1 MKTPRRE
8 DCVYTS
14 CYCEEN
20 VWHLCSWFRSEAEVQ
35 LQELYVLFISNHHRT
50 VPLWRQKS
58 ARGDL
63 PVVWD
68 YHVVLLWSRPSL
80 DPLIF
85 DLDSVL
91 DFPCSLQEY
100 TTQALR
106 SDQDLNPQYH
116 RLIRVIPADLF
127 LQKFSSDRSHMKK
140 PDGTWTMPPPSYPPI
155 QTQETSTNLELFIQM
170 KQDQGLGQVHS
181 LQNFITRFS
190 QDPNQS

>member
-50 VPLWRQKS
+50 
-58 ARGDL
+58 
-63 PVVWD
+63 D